1 MGLFRRRPRGRH
13 VLGAAVTSLPS
24 RPVAAPAPAPPA
36 AVEAVA
42 EPDLL
47 TSIAQLIASGEAW
60 NEPTRPIG
68 VRIPGSASGPAP
80 MQPMDDVA
88 PSSAGPTPVRPDVP
102 SQVTFLGGAT
112 GVAPADAA
120 EERSLPACGP
130 RSAAVAHAPVAVP
143 VQARPRV
150 ELGFRDGTTASLDPD
165 SEQAVALA
173 ELSQMLNARD

>member
-1 MGLFRRRPRGRH
+1 
-13 VLGAAVTSLPS
+13 
-24 RPVAAPAPAPPA
+24 
-36 AVEAVA
+36 
-42 EPDLL
+42 
-47 TSIAQLIASGEAW
+47 
-60 NEPTRPIG
+60 
-68 VRIPGSASGPAP
+68 
-80 MQPMDDVA
+80 
-88 PSSAGPTPVRPDVP
+88 VRPDVP